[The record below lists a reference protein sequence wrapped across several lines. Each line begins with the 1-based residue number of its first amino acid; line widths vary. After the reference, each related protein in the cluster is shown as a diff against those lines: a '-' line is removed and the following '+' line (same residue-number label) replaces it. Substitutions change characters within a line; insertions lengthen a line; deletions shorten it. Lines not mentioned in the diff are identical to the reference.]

1 MHHRGNV
8 PILILKGRN
17 FKHCD
22 NPAPNMNNTEISS
35 KNLFHVLYTLCFKKK
50 NLSKNTVGQ
59 YRGHQ
64 SEERESSVSPGAM
77 AAAQVEANRSGEE
90 AQGQIRPGGAGPQR
104 TDGGPEKTAKLKPH
118 PSREQMEGGSASGCP
133 SRGR

>member
-1 MHHRGNV
+1 MFYIRS
-8 PILILKGRN
+8 
-17 FKHCD
+17 FF
-22 NPAPNMNNTEISS
+22 
-35 KNLFHVLYTLCFKKK
+35 LFKK

-64 SEERESSVSPGAM
+64 SEERESSVGPGAM

-90 AQGQIRPGGAGPQR
+90 AQGQIRSGGAGPQR
-104 TDGGPEKTAKLKPH
+104 TDGGAKPEKADGPEKTAKLKPH
-118 PSREQMEGGSASGCP
+118 PSREQLEGSSASGCP

>member
-1 MHHRGNV
+1 MFY
-8 PILILKGRN
+8 ICS
-17 FKHCD
+17 F
-22 NPAPNMNNTEISS
+22 
-35 KNLFHVLYTLCFKKK
+35 FKK

-90 AQGQIRPGGAGPQR
+90 AQGQIRSGGAGPQR
-104 TDGGPEKTAKLKPH
+104 TDGAAKPEKVDGPEKTAKLKPH